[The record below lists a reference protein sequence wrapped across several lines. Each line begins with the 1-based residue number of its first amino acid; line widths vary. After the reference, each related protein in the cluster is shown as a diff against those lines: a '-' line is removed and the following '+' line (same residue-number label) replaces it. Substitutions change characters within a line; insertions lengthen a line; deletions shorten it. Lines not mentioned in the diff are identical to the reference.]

1 MKDESSL
8 MQKAAE
14 VVRLAVLVNF
24 ISFTP
29 VAENLEHVCGETRRH
44 YALDA
49 VQASYYGPL
58 LLG

>member
-1 MKDESSL
+1 
-8 MQKAAE
+8 MQKSTRGGTFAE
-14 VVRLAVLVNF
+14 LVNF
-24 ISFTP
+24 ISFAP

-44 YALDA
+44 SALDA